1 MSLLQFLNVS
11 VLFYSDLDEN
21 LQKAFL
27 KYLEIRGITPNTT
40 NFLQEYMFNKDNKE
54 YLGWLK
60 KLKSFIAKW
69 IWKRNA
75 LYNYW
80 DYEIWNVD
88 DALDFSLNA
97 CSVLYYDLR
106 VTW

>member
-1 MSLLQFLNVS
+1 
-11 VLFYSDLDEN
+11 LDEN

-60 KLKSFIAKW
+60 KLKSFIEK
-69 IWKRNA
+69 
-75 LYNYW
+75 
-80 DYEIWNVD
+80 
-88 DALDFSLNA
+88 
-97 CSVLYYDLR
+97 
-106 VTW
+106 